1 MPRYDPTTV
10 AALARAGKLTATK
23 RVVQWLMNHG
33 YDVKETLVEVLSSL
47 ERAGRFHKSCELA
60 NGETADIY
68 RVRLDDEWYV
78 KFWVD
83 EDQLVVDVWSC
94 WWDGSAH

>member
-1 MPRYDPTTV
+1 MPRYDPTSV
-10 AALARAGKLTATK
+10 ARLARGGKLTATK
-23 RVVQWLMNHG
+23 RVVQWLINHG

-47 ERAGRFHKSCELA
+47 EHAGRFHKSCELA
-60 NGETADIY
+60 NGEVADIY
-68 RVRLDDEWYV
+68 LVRLEDEWYV

-83 EDQLVVDVWSC
+83 EDRLVVDVWSC